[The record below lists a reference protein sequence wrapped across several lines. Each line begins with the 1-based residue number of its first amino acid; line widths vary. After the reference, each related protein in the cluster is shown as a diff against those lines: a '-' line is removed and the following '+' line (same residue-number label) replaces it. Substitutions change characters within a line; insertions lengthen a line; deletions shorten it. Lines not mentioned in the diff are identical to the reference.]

1 MAKTRAR
8 TKKGA
13 FIADDPNTPENEAW
27 VRTSPKKDSNILMG
41 SILKRTF
48 LLPEPLST
56 R

>member
-27 VRTSPKKDSNILMG
+27 VRTC
-41 SILKRTF
+41 
-48 LLPEPLST
+48 LLYTSDAADE
-56 R
+56 